1 MAEELAKRLQAIF
14 PTESSTDPAEGGG
27 TIEVQVT
34 HRDLGR
40 E

>member
-1 MAEELAKRLQAIF
+1 LNA
-14 PTESSTDPAEGGG
+14 SSASPDADGSREA
-27 TIEVQVT
+27 IEVQVT